1 MVETSNKFWSFQ
13 FGDSLSGGFGSD
25 SSTIFEIQELSSK
38 LGLVPYTI
46 YTLLPNAK
54 DYMGI
59 KFLNKLILRSI

>member
-13 FGDSLSGGFGSD
+13 FRDSLSGGFGSD

-46 YTLLPNAK
+46 YTLPNAK
-54 DYMGI
+54 DYMGT
-59 KFLNKLILRSI
+59 KLLNKLVLRSI